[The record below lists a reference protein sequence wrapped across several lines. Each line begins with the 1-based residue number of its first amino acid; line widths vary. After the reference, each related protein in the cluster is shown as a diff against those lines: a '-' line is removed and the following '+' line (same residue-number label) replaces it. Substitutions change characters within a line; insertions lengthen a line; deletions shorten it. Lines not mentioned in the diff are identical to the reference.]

1 MSPNTLAFSAVS
13 PGELFCRSRNPM
25 ASRPLVSDGLEFVGT
40 SQVCRWPRSAT
51 PAVLVVGSYCDGDMY
66 AEYLGSVGFDV
77 LYGRTP
83 EQALPYLG
91 RRRPAVVITDM
102 VFENST
108 YDGPAFIDA
117 IRSRS
122 DCAITNVIVVSGFVR
137 PTDRQ
142 RARLAGAD
150 LFLLKP
156 CPPDVLWRHVNHAV
170 WAHERNTRADW
181 NWPEE

>member
-1 MSPNTLAFSAVS
+1 MPA
-13 PGELFCRSRNPM
+13 
-25 ASRPLVSDGLEFVGT
+25 LV
-40 SQVCRWPRSAT
+40 
-51 PAVLVVGSYCDGDMY
+51 VVGSYCDGDMY
-66 AEYLGSVGFDV
+66 AEYLRSVGFDV

-102 VFENST
+102 VFQNSV
-108 YDGPAFIDA
+108 YDGPTFIDA

-122 DCAITNVIVVSGFVR
+122 DCAMTNVIVVSGFVR

-156 CPPDVLWRHVNHAV
+156 CPPDALWGHVNHAV
-170 WAHERNTRADW
+170 WAHERNARADW

>member
-1 MSPNTLAFSAVS
+1 MSSNMLAFSAFS
-13 PGELFCRSRNPM
+13 QGESVLRSRNPM
-25 ASRPLVSDGLEFVGT
+25 AYRPLASDGLEFVGPV
-40 SQVCRWPRSAT
+40 QECRWPRSAI

-66 AEYLGSVGFDV
+66 AEYLQSVGFEV

-83 EQALPYLG
+83 EQALPLLG

-102 VFENST
+102 VFENSV
-108 YDGPAFIDA
+108 YDGPAFINA
-117 IRSRS
+117 IRSRP
-122 DCAITNVIVVSGFVR
+122 DCAMTNVIVISGFVR

-150 LFLLKP
+150 LFLMKP
-156 CPPDVLWRHVNHAV
+156 CAPDALCRHVNRAV
-170 WAHERNTRADW
+170 WAHERNERADW